1 MDVNYTIRQL
11 QYFAAV
17 AQTGTISAAASRVHV
32 SQSAL
37 SLAVSQLERGLGV
50 KLLVRHRAKG
60 VELTPA
66 GTRLLALAES
76 LLAQA
81 ADLQTKAGVERGGA
95 LSGTLAVGCYTTLAP
110 IYVPPLLTGFKEE
123 CPDIV
128 LELAEYAQP
137 ELQRDLHEA
146 VLELALLYD
155 FQLDAD
161 LEYIEV
167 QTLYP
172 HVLMSEDHRF
182 ANDATV
188 SLTALANEPM
198 ILFDVPPS
206 RENWE
211 RMMNAIGIE
220 PMIGHR
226 THNFELTRC
235 LVGRGLGYAML
246 FQRPPVDLT
255 YEGRRVVARPIEESV
270 PPIRL
275 VLAYPSRTNLTARA
289 HRFAEFT
296 IATFGTD
303 TATTVE
309 PHRPAGEGTGR

>member
-11 QYFAAV
+11 QYFVAV

-66 GTRLLALAES
+66 GARLLHHAEA
-76 LLAQA
+76 LLAKA
-81 ADLQTKAGVERGGA
+81 ADLQTEAGVERGSA
-95 LSGTLAVGCYTTLAP
+95 LAGTLAVGCYTTLAP
-110 IYVPPLLTGFKEE
+110 LFIPPLLTGFKQE
-123 CPDIV
+123 CPGIM
-128 LELAEYAQP
+128 LELAEYSQP
-137 ELQRDLHEA
+137 ELQRDLHDG

-155 FQLDAD
+155 HQLDSD
-161 LEYIEV
+161 LEHVEV
-167 QTLYP
+167 RTLYP
-172 HVLMSEDHRF
+172 RVLMAEDHRF
-182 ANDATV
+182 ANDDTV

-211 RMMNAIGIE
+211 WMMSVVGIE
-220 PMIGHR
+220 PMVGHR

-235 LVGRGLGYAML
+235 LVGRGLGYALL
-246 FQRPPVDLT
+246 FQHPPIDLT
-255 YEGRRVVARPIEESV
+255 YEGRRVVARPVEENV

-275 VLAYPSRTNLTARA
+275 VLAYPSRTSLTARA
-289 HRFAEFT
+289 HRFIDFAIAALAEPG
-296 IATFGTD
+296 APSG
-303 TATTVE
+303 
-309 PHRPAGEGTGR
+309 G